1 MSSVHRRSGTL
12 GRRSSIAASALAAAA
27 VVAGVLATSPAA
39 SASAGTLVNI
49 SPQNA
54 PQTALAKSPA
64 TAALGIAVLQNDGPF
79 LNQRWTMEQVQALG
93 GGKIAFTFTN
103 QQGGCLDVNGKSKA
117 SGAAVI
123 TRACDGSLSQQWIR
137 DFSVNATFL
146 KLENRNSGLVATADG
161 SGSGARITQ
170 RADNGDFNQRWSIF
184 GV

>member
-1 MSSVHRRSGTL
+1 MSPVHPRSGAL

-79 LNQRWTMEQVQALG
+79 LNQRWTMEQVQVLG
-93 GGKIAFTFTN
+93 GGRIAFTFAN
-103 QQGGCLDVNGKSKA
+103 QQGGCLDVNGKSKS

-123 TRACDGSLSQQWIR
+123 TKACDGSLSQQWIR

-161 SGSGARITQ
+161 SGSGTRITQ
-170 RADNGDFNQRWSIF
+170 RSDNGDFNQRWSIF